1 MIILQLSQIEK
12 QKYYIYVYIAMIR
25 PTLHYNKSRVSLS
38 HRVEFRLKIIV
49 FGLIAGL
56 ISSIGIST
64 LIVMVEKTMP
74 IPAGAF
80 YLVLVSAITQSHSY
94 SIYMIIA
101 GLVLH
106 FAAGSL
112 IGIVMAI
119 PFAIKVDNKRNPL
132 TITDKYVPVYG
143 LGFGFALWLFL
154 FIPITYSMVLP
165 ALNNIKDNPI
175 ITQQDPTGRV
185 ASVVI
190 SDILSMQNRIIIGAL
205 AFNMF
210 YGLVAAIIINS
221 LYVKDLTKM
230 DKGLT
235 SNISI
240 DKS

>member
-1 MIILQLSQIEK
+1 
-12 QKYYIYVYIAMIR
+12 
-25 PTLHYNKSRVSLS
+25 
-38 HRVEFRLKIIV
+38 
-49 FGLIAGL
+49 
-56 ISSIGIST
+56 
-64 LIVMVEKTMP
+64 
-74 IPAGAF
+74 
-80 YLVLVSAITQSHSY
+80 
-94 SIYMIIA
+94 
-101 GLVLH
+101 
-106 FAAGSL
+106 
-112 IGIVMAI
+112 MAI